1 MKVTQTEKRG
11 WHERIHVVIDA
22 KYVIGLDNGSGHVLG
37 EEETNLKII

>member
-1 MKVTQTEKRG
+1 M
-11 WHERIHVVIDA
+11 VIDA